1 MPVIRHLFHALP
13 SVALLLCTSPTLA
26 QVDACASDLN
36 GDGIVA
42 GADLALVLGS
52 WGPCKTCDGDVN
64 GDHVVDGVDLAFV
77 LTRWGGTCAP
87 TVTGLTPDAGPLA
100 AGSVVT
106 ISGGHLLNAFQVTF
120 GNRSGEI
127 ISNGATQLVVRV
139 PVAKQASTVEVNV
152 QTAGG
157 SSSAGSFS
165 YHGAPTITSATPDK
179 GGVAGGTL
187 VTITGTGFFGSP
199 SVRFG
204 TIEALA
210 VSVQSATQVTAVAPA
225 GPSGTVDLTLTTE
238 SGYAVTE
245 SAFSYFDV
253 TVPAWAALLEAAPDP
268 AFVIDASMREAILA
282 SNLAWRV
289 RDIASGI
296 EMLLIPPGQFLMGCS
311 GSSLFLCA
319 QRELPVHSVQLSEF
333 LYVGRFEVTQEQ
345 WLAAMPT
352 NPSFFQ
358 PANGH
363 VGSLSR
369 PVESVSFT
377 AVQAY
382 LAHTGL
388 RLPTE
393 AEWEF
398 ACRAGTTTAFHS
410 MPDYPSGTNND
421 ALVPQIAW
429 NGPNADGQTHPV
441 GLKAPNALG
450 LYDMAG
456 NVWEWV
462 SDWYSDSY
470 FSNSPSLNP
479 PGPPSGTSRVVR
491 GGSFDYISYHVRSS
505 MRYYYDPDIQIY
517 YLGFR
522 VARNP

>member
-1 MPVIRHLFHALP
+1 MNPLRSAL
-13 SVALLLCTSPTLA
+13 SSLAGLLLCTTAANA
-26 QVDACASDLN
+26 QADACASDLN

-87 TVTGLTPDAGPLA
+87 TVTGLTPNAGPLA

-120 GNRSGEI
+120 GNRNGEI

-139 PVAKQASTVEVNV
+139 PGAKQASTVEVNV

-157 SSSAGSFS
+157 TSSAGSFS
-165 YHGAPTITSATPDK
+165 YHGAPTIASASPDK
-179 GGVAGGTL
+179 GGIAGGTL

-204 TIEALA
+204 ATEALA
-210 VSVQSATQVTAVAPA
+210 VSVHSATQITAVAPA
-225 GPSGTVDLTLTTE
+225 GSTGTVDLILTTG
-238 SGYAVTE
+238 SGSAMAE
-245 SAFSYFDV
+245 AAFSYFDV
-253 TVPAWAALLEAAPDP
+253 TVPPWAELLEAAPDP
-268 AFVIDASMREAILA
+268 SVVIDASMREALLV
-282 SNLAWRV
+282 SDLAWRV

-311 GSSLFLCA
+311 GSSQFACA
-319 QRELPVHSVQLSEF
+319 PRELPVHSVQLSEF
-333 LYVGRFEVTQEQ
+333 FYLGRFEVTQEQ

-363 VGSLSR
+363 PGPLSR
-369 PVESVSFT
+369 PVESTSFV
-377 AVQAY
+377 AVQTY
-382 LAHTGL
+382 LSHTNL

-393 AEWEF
+393 AEWEY

-410 MPDYPSGTNND
+410 MPGYPSGTNND
-421 ALVPQIAW
+421 AFAPQIAW
-429 NGPNADGQTHPV
+429 NGPTAGGQTHSV

-479 PGPPSGTSRVVR
+479 PGPSSGTSRVVR

-505 MRYYYDPDIQIY
+505 MRGYYDPDIQSY
-517 YLGFR
+517 YIGFR